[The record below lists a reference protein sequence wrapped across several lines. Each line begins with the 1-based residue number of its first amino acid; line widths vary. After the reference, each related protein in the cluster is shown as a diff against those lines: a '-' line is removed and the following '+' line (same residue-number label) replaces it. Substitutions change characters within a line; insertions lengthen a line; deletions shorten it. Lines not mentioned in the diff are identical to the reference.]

1 VYVNAIYCTM
11 VFVDTLVL
19 GARWEAHRGRVMRKM
34 RVDYLSELV
43 QVAAAEDVRVVAQ
56 AWYQSSDQYHRAI
69 DGAR

>member
-1 VYVNAIYCTM
+1 
-11 VFVDTLVL
+11 
-19 GARWEAHRGRVMRKM
+19 MRKM

-43 QVAAAEDVRVVAQ
+43 QVAAAEDVLVVAQ